1 MSSETAPASSH
12 TAAPSKLLLVD
23 DHPVLRQGLAKLIE
37 GEPDLLIC
45 GEVESADAA
54 LEAIERTQ
62 PDMAIVDLSLEG
74 KPGLGLIKEIK
85 DRWPKMLVLVLS
97 MHEESLWAERV
108 LRAGACGYVM
118 KQEKPR
124 ELVQR
129 IRRALKGDVALSAAM
144 ADTLL
149 RKLVNGRPAVTHGE
163 ETLGDREIQ
172 VLQLIGQGHTP
183 REIAAMMNISTK
195 TVDAHREHLKRKL
208 NLESVSE
215 LLRYA
220 TLRFAN

>member
-1 MSSETAPASSH
+1 MIDTAPTA
-12 TAAPSKLLLVD
+12 TAASKLLLVD

-37 GEPDLLIC
+37 GESDLTIC
-45 GEVESADAA
+45 GEVDNAEAA
-54 LEAIERTQ
+54 LEAIEKNM
-62 PDMAIVDLSLEG
+62 PDLAIVDLSLQG

-85 DRWPKMLVLVLS
+85 DRWADLLVLVLS
-97 MHEESLWAERV
+97 MHEESLWVERV

-124 ELVQR
+124 ELISR
-129 IRRALKGDVALSAAM
+129 IRRALKGDIALSPSM
-144 ADTLL
+144 SDTLL
-149 RKLVNGRPAVTHGE
+149 RKMVSGRPAQPTGE
-163 ETLGDREIQ
+163 ESLGDREIQ
-172 VLQLIGQGHTP
+172 VLQLLGQGHSP
-183 REIAAMMNISTK
+183 REIAQMMNISTK

>member
-1 MSSETAPASSH
+1 MSEPMNPRAK
-12 TAAPSKLLLVD
+12 PSQLLLVD
-23 DHPVLRQGLAKLIE
+23 DHPILRQGLVKLLE
-37 GEPDLLIC
+37 AEPDLQIC
-45 GEVESADAA
+45 AEVDNTDAA
-54 LEAIERTQ
+54 LEAIQRLS
-62 PDMAIVDLSLEG
+62 PDLAIVDLSLQG
-74 KPGLGLIKEIK
+74 KPGLGLIKEIHT
-85 DRWPKMLVLVLS
+85 RWPAVLVLVLS

-124 ELVQR
+124 VLVQR
-129 IRRALKGDVALSAAM
+129 IRRALRGDMALSDAM
-144 ADTLL
+144 AATLL
-149 RKLVNGRPAVTHGE
+149 RKLVGGRSSPSHGE
-163 ETLGDREIQ
+163 EALGDREIQ

-183 REIAAMMNISTK
+183 REIAGLMNISTK

-208 NLESVSE
+208 NLDSVNE

>member
-1 MSSETAPASSH
+1 MSESIPSS
-12 TAAPSKLLLVD
+12 TSPNAASKLLLVD
-23 DHPVLRQGLAKLIE
+23 DHPVLRQGLAKLLE
-37 GEPDLLIC
+37 GEAGITIC
-45 GEVESADAA
+45 GEVDNADAA
-54 LEAIERTQ
+54 LEAIEQ
-62 PDMAIVDLSLEG
+62 LSPAMAIVDLSLNG

-85 DRWPKMLVLVLS
+85 VRWPELLVLVLS

-124 ELVQR
+124 VLVQR
-129 IRRALKGDVALSAAM
+129 IHQALRGDLALSEAM
-144 ADTLL
+144 SASLL
-149 RKLVNGRPAVTHGE
+149 RKVIHGRPASAHGE
-163 ETLGDREIQ
+163 EALGDREIQ

-183 REIAAMMNISTK
+183 REIAAMMNISAK

-208 NLESVSE
+208 NLDSVSE